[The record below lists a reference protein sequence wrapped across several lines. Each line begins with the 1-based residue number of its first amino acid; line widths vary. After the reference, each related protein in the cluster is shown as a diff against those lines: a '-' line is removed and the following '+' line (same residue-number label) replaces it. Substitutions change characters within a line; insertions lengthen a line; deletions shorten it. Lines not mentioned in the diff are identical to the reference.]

1 MSYIPGV
8 SGPSNDR
15 KNDLRNEHLARPY
28 AVITRTG
35 NGYLDKG
42 KFPMVSLWHSGGPNA
57 LLEVI
62 FGVVVGTPLD
72 MLTPL
77 LSEIWRLFFC

>member
-62 FGVVVGTPLD
+62 FGVVVGTLLD
-72 MLTPL
+72 MLP
-77 LSEIWRLFFC
+77 R